1 MTCTN
6 HHNLLVVN
14 DLGGDQKGT
23 GSSKRLADE
32 VVELI
37 QSRGGKAVPNYGKI
51 YTLRVVY

>member
-37 QSRGGKAVPNYGKI
+37 LSRGGKAVPNYGKI

>member
-6 HHNLLVVN
+6 HHSLLEVN
-14 DLGGDQKGT
+14 DLGGDRKGT
-23 GSSKRLADE
+23 GSSKKLADE

-37 QSRGGKAVPNYGKI
+37 QLRGGKAVPNYGEI